1 MRLAEAVENY
11 IAHKR
16 SLGFSEGGI
25 RGHHNLLLRFIK
37 IVGNIEM
44 SRISPAEVCKYLDGT
59 GPVTMNWFTRYYA
72 LSPFYKY
79 ALARHYVDR
88 WHLPLTKPKAP
99 DKLSPYIYS
108 NQEICRLI
116 DAADSCH
123 RPKCLMEPHTVRMLL
138 LLLYG
143 TGMRIGEA
151 CRLKIRDFDREAG
164 VLTICETKF
173 YKTRYVPIG
182 RDLQQMLFRYIEQQ
196 WSQRPHTGDTSLLA
210 DWRGMRITI
219 WCAEITFRRLREA
232 AGIYRSEPARFEPR
246 LHDFRHT
253 FAVVRLVTWY
263 REGKNVHRLLPHLST
278 YLGHLRVNETQHYL
292 DMTTELLEQASLCF
306 ERYAR
311 PEVPHV

>member
-1 MRLAEAVENY
+1 MRLSKAVETY

-16 SLGFSEGGI
+16 SLGLSAEGI
-25 RGHHNLLLRFIK
+25 RGDHNWLLRFIK
-37 IVGNIEM
+37 AVGDVEM
-44 SRISPAEVCKYLDGT
+44 SKISPARVCKYLNGT
-59 GPVTMNWFTRYYA
+59 GPVTMNWFTRYYT

-88 WHLPLTKPKAP
+88 WHLPLAKPKVP
-99 DKLSPYIYS
+99 DKFPPYIYT
-108 NQEICRLI
+108 NQEMRRLI

-123 RPKCLMEPHTVRMLL
+123 HPKCLMEPHTLRMLL

-151 CRLKIRDFDREAG
+151 CRLKIHDFDRDTG

-173 YKTRYVPIG
+173 YKTRYVPVG
-182 RDLQQMLFRYIEQQ
+182 QDLRQMLGRYIEQQ
-196 WSQRPHTGDTSLLA
+196 WSQRPHTGDTL
-210 DWRGMRITI
+210 
-219 WCAEITFRRLREA
+219 RRLREA
-232 AGIYRSEPARFEPR
+232 TGIRRSEPARYEPR

-263 REGKNVHRLLPHLST
+263 REGKNVQRLLPHLST
-278 YLGHLRVNETQHYL
+278 YLGHFRIQETQHYL

-306 ERYAR
+306 ELYAR
-311 PEVPHV
+311 PEVSLV